1 MDAVRFMAGQKCL
14 ANDIADST
22 GFEGAGW
29 LEILEF
35 EEYAAAVLVSK
46 GLWPVGVMNR
56 KTAEHNSCI

>member
-1 MDAVRFMAGQKCL
+1 MDAVRFMARHKSL
-14 ANDIADST
+14 ANEIADST

-56 KTAEHNSCI
+56 